1 MDSVKENLLELI
13 KLSRASSRVK
23 WLKVDKTDVSRETET
38 EFSVPEDEDGDD
50 PRNVG
55 FIYF

>member
-1 MDSVKENLLELI
+1 MYFNKILP
-13 KLSRASSRVK
+13 ASSRVK
-23 WLKVDKTDVSRETET
+23 WLKVDKT
-38 EFSVPEDEDGDD
+38 FSFPEDEDGDG